1 MAGIYNGHILEFPH
15 IRVDSFVAPPASHR
29 PQWLIPR
36 PSSSPSQLLELYQPP
51 RAQLFLLTHTHA
63 DHVVGLT
70 SDFTGH
76 IICSPDTKRMLLG
89 LEPEKERQ
97 WLDKGIR
104 ETKVK
109 RFGGLAAKRGIDE
122 KIVDRI
128 EALPYGQPKIFT
140 LGYENDKPQEVTI
153 TLLDA
158 NHCPGS
164 TMFLITSGKKAVLH
178 TGDVRADT
186 RFIDSLKR
194 NPILQEFLA
203 PTSMYRKAKSLVG
216 GGRRVLDRIY
226 LDTAVMLGTGDMPDK
241 EPILQELVEI
251 MGLYPED
258 TTFFLNTW
266 CFGWEDVIKEVARY
280 FNEKVHVDRYKSQ
293 IYSAIRSDPFLLN
306 CTTTDPLETRFHACE
321 RFAKCVACRR
331 FDDESGKPVYNLDK
345 MMVHVNMVEVK
356 QVGWD
361 SRRQGFMETLFKAA
375 RKGGPWPFNIDIPI
389 SRHSTLPE
397 LRSLVKLF
405 KPLALT
411 PNTVAS
417 YAKGLDYYLLPDLF
431 EDCLSPGVH
440 DRIIAERDH
449 YLGQMYGK
457 WYSEGLNKLRR
468 QGFDVYPDV
477 DKVEW
482 EDYYY
487 KREDY
492 LPEDMVAERFL
503 SREAQKVSGA
513 TRTDISM
520 DQVSRFGGLPAL
532 SPEEIYNRASRLMN
546 QAVVENS
553 KPAAINKSDEW
564 EYDTEEESMGRRKR
578 RKRFVSSPYESSQE
592 VMTEAEEQEE
602 GNVCAM
608 HEEEKHRVDLKLF
621 AKNVQSM
628 PTPEIAIN
636 RVQTLRT
643 SLSNFKSCAPN
654 SNMVK
659 AKLEPVSPRASL
671 HILRPNSHHISG
683 FSMSDKPFRATSS
696 NAKAP
701 DGSDGEWTESR
712 YLLSRQSKTRG
723 RRSMNKEELERMRKR
738 LAEGGGPGLGRGLGL
753 MKRKD
758 V

>member
-1 MAGIYNGHILEFPH
+1 MIH
-15 IRVDSFVAPPASHR
+15 
-29 PQWLIPR
+29 Q
-36 PSSSPSQLLELYQPP
+36 
-51 RAQLFLLTHTHA
+51 
-63 DHVVGLT
+63 
-70 SDFTGH
+70 
-76 IICSPDTKRMLLG
+76 
-89 LEPEKERQ
+89 
-97 WLDKGIR
+97 
-104 ETKVK
+104 
-109 RFGGLAAKRGIDE
+109 
-122 KIVDRI
+122 
-128 EALPYGQPKIFT
+128 
-140 LGYENDKPQEVTI
+140 
-153 TLLDA
+153 
-158 NHCPGS
+158 
-164 TMFLITSGKKAVLH
+164 
-178 TGDVRADT
+178 
-186 RFIDSLKR
+186 
-194 NPILQEFLA
+194 
-203 PTSMYRKAKSLVG
+203 
-216 GGRRVLDRIY
+216 
-226 LDTAVMLGTGDMPDK
+226 
-241 EPILQELVEI
+241 
-251 MGLYPED
+251 
-258 TTFFLNTW
+258 
-266 CFGWEDVIKEVARY
+266 
-280 FNEKVHVDRYKSQ
+280 
-293 IYSAIRSDPFLLN
+293 
-306 CTTTDPLETRFHACE
+306 
-321 RFAKCVACRR
+321 
-331 FDDESGKPVYNLDK
+331 
-345 MMVHVNMVEVK
+345 
-356 QVGWD
+356 
-361 SRRQGFMETLFKAA
+361 
-375 RKGGPWPFNIDIPI
+375 DIPI

-643 SLSNFKSCAPN
+643 SLSNFKSWAPN

>member
-1 MAGIYNGHILEFPH
+1 
-15 IRVDSFVAPPASHR
+15 
-29 PQWLIPR
+29 
-36 PSSSPSQLLELYQPP
+36 
-51 RAQLFLLTHTHA
+51 
-63 DHVVGLT
+63 
-70 SDFTGH
+70 
-76 IICSPDTKRMLLG
+76 
-89 LEPEKERQ
+89 
-97 WLDKGIR
+97 
-104 ETKVK
+104 
-109 RFGGLAAKRGIDE
+109 
-122 KIVDRI
+122 
-128 EALPYGQPKIFT
+128 
-140 LGYENDKPQEVTI
+140 
-153 TLLDA
+153 
-158 NHCPGS
+158 
-164 TMFLITSGKKAVLH
+164 
-178 TGDVRADT
+178 
-186 RFIDSLKR
+186 
-194 NPILQEFLA
+194 
-203 PTSMYRKAKSLVG
+203 
-216 GGRRVLDRIY
+216 
-226 LDTAVMLGTGDMPDK
+226 MPDK

-280 FNEKVHVDRYKSQ
+280 FNEKVGFCCHCMYQLSYANVVIQVHVDRYKSQ

-331 FDDESGKPVYNLDK
+331 FDDESSKPIYNLDK
-345 MMVHVNMVEVK
+345 MIVHVNMVEVK

-375 RKGGPWPFNIDIPI
+375 RKGGPWPFNIVSLSQNFKGGSITSSIIDQDIPI

-397 LRSLVKLF
+397 LQSLVKLF

-411 PNTVAS
+411 PNTVAF

-431 EDCLSPGVH
+431 EDCLSPGAH

-449 YLGQMYGK
+449 YLGQVYGK
-457 WYSEGLNKLRR
+457 WYSEGLNKLRQ
-468 QGFDVYPDV
+468 QGFGVYPDV
-477 DKVEW
+477 DKVER

-492 LPEDMVAERFL
+492 LPEDMVAEGFL
-503 SREAQKVSGA
+503 SREAQKVSGT

-520 DQVSRFGGLPAL
+520 DQVSRFGGLPSL

-602 GNVCAM
+602 GNVCVM
-608 HEEEKHRVDLKLF
+608 HVEEKHRVDLKQF
-621 AKNVQSM
+621 ADNVQSM
-628 PTPEIAIN
+628 PTPEVAIN
-636 RVQTLRT
+636 RVQTPRT
-643 SLSNFKSCAPN
+643 SPSDVKSRAPN
-654 SNMVK
+654 SNTVK
-659 AKLEPVSPRASL
+659 AKLEPVSPRVPL

-683 FSMSDKPFRATSS
+683 FSMSDKPFLATSS
-696 NAKAP
+696 NTKAP
-701 DGSDGEWTESR
+701 DGNDRERTGSR
-712 YLLSRQSKTRG
+712 YPLSRQSKTRG
-723 RRSMNKEELERMRKR
+723 RRSMSKEELGRMRKR

-753 MKRKD
+753 VKRDD

>member
-36 PSSSPSQLLELYQPP
+36 PSSSPTQPLELYQPP

-76 IICSPDTKRMLLG
+76 IICSPDTKRMLLD
-89 LEPEKERQ
+89 LEPERERQ

-109 RFGGLAAKRGIDE
+109 RFGGLAAKRGIDG

-128 EALPYGQPKIFT
+128 EAQPYGQPKVFI

-203 PTSMYRKAKSLVG
+203 PTSVYRKAKSLVG
-216 GGRRVLDRIY
+216 GGRRVLNRIY
-226 LDTAVMLGTGDMPDK
+226 LDTAAMLGTGDMPDK

-306 CTTTDPLETRFHACE
+306 CTTIDPLETRFHACE
-321 RFAKCVACRR
+321 RFAKCIACRR

-345 MMVHVNMVEVK
+345 MIVHVNMVEVK

-375 RKGGPWPFNIDIPI
+375 RKGGPWPVNIDIPI

-397 LRSLVKLF
+397 LQSLVKLF

-417 YAKGLDYYLLPDLF
+417 SAKGLDYYLLPDLF
-431 EDCLSPGVH
+431 EDCLSPGAH

-449 YLGQMYGK
+449 YLGQVYAK
-457 WYSEGLNKLRR
+457 WYSEGLNKLRQ
-468 QGFDVYPDV
+468 QGFGVYPDV
-477 DKVEW
+477 DKVER

-492 LPEDMVAERFL
+492 LPEHMVAEGLL
-503 SREAQKVSGA
+503 SRETQKVSGA

-520 DQVSRFGGLPAL
+520 DQVSRFGGLPSL

-553 KPAAINKSDEW
+553 KSAAINKSDEW

-578 RKRFVSSPYESSQE
+578 RKRFVSSPYVSSQE

-621 AKNVQSM
+621 ADNVQLM
-628 PTPEIAIN
+628 PNPEVAIN

-643 SLSNFKSCAPN
+643 SPLNVKSRAPN
-654 SNMVK
+654 SNTVK
-659 AKLEPVSPRASL
+659 AKLEPVSPRAPL
-671 HILRPNSHHISG
+671 HILRPNSLHISG
-683 FSMSDKPFRATSS
+683 FSMSDKPFLATSS
-696 NAKAP
+696 NTKAP
-701 DGSDGEWTESR
+701 DGSDRECTGSR
-712 YLLSRQSKTRG
+712 YPLSRQSKTRG
-723 RRSMNKEELERMRKR
+723 RRSMSKEELERMRKR

-753 MKRKD
+753 VKRED